1 MSEILNLGII
11 ACFCAFLCVTLA
23 TLVFI
28 DFISYVSA
36 RYKEKYLQEATAEL
50 DDVLLQV
57 PAGRIL
63 DVSMAGSAF
72 IGFMAITI
80 IGAGTKWTWG
90 QGIVVGIILGALAFP
105 IPRMILKMLKKQR
118 MKKFNNQLEDAM
130 ASISS
135 SLKAGFSINQA
146 LETIVEENI
155 YPISVEFR
163 LLMQEMR
170 LGVSLEDAL
179 EKMLGRLESPDFELV
194 ATAIITA
201 RQTGGELT
209 VVLDR
214 LAAVIRERLRI
225 SNKLSAMTAQGK
237 MQAGIIGAMPIALMF
252 AMTWITPR
260 VMDEFFGS
268 MAGIL
273 LTVFAFVMVFF
284 GFIVIK
290 KILTID
296 I

>member
-1 MSEILNLGII
+1 
-11 ACFCAFLCVTLA
+11 
-23 TLVFI
+23 
-28 DFISYVSA
+28 VSA

-72 IGFMAITI
+72 VGFMAITI
-80 IGAGTKWTWG
+80 VGAGTKWTWG
-90 QGIVVGIILGALAFP
+90 QGIMVGIILATLAFP
-105 IPRMILKMLKKQR
+105 VPRMILKMLKKQR

-163 LLMQEMR
+163 LLVQEMR

-179 EKMLGRLESPDFELV
+179 EKMLARLESPDFELV

-214 LAAVIRERLRI
+214 LAGVIRERLRI

-237 MQAGIIGAMPIALMF
+237 MQAGVIGAMPIALMF

>member
-1 MSEILNLGII
+1 MSEILNLGMI

-72 IGFMAITI
+72 VGFMAITI

-90 QGIVVGIILGALAFP
+90 QGIMVGIILATLAFP
-105 IPRMILKMLKKQR
+105 VPRMILKMLKKQR

-163 LLMQEMR
+163 LLVQEMR

-179 EKMLGRLESPDFELV
+179 EKMLARLESPDFELV

-214 LAAVIRERLRI
+214 LAGVIRERLRI

-237 MQAGIIGAMPIALMF
+237 MQAGVIGAMPIALMF